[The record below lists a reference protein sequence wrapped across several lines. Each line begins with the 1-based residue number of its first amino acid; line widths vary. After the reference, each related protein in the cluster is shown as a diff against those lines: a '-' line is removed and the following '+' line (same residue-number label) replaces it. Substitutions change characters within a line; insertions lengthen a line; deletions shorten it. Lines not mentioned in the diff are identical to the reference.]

1 MPRPPQATPSDF
13 YKRKLRYKKN
23 LKRIIIYFLL
33 IMLASLLQTCLFPL
47 LDFLWTAPNLLLIIT
62 FSYGLSYGTSTGVIC
77 GMFAGLMMDLFYDQ
91 PFGLF
96 ILIYSYLGFF
106 SGLFRENYRTDS
118 LLLPLAICFVSDI
131 FYNLAMLAY
140 RVLTVGATDIR
151 FIIVKLIFPEMFFT
165 LLVTIIV
172 YRILL
177 SANRKLD
184 RIDDLRG
191 QNAA

>member
-1 MPRPPQATPSDF
+1 
-13 YKRKLRYKKN
+13 
-23 LKRIIIYFLL
+23 
-33 IMLASLLQTCLFPL
+33 MLAFLLQTCLFPL
-47 LDFLWTAPNLLLIIT
+47 LDFLWAFPNLLLIVT
-62 FSYGLSYGTSTGVIC
+62 FSYGLSYGTSTGIIC
-77 GMFAGLMMDLFYDQ
+77 GVFAGLMMDLFYPE

-106 SGLFRENYRTDS
+106 SGMFKDEYRTDS
-118 LLLPLAICFVSDI
+118 LMLPLVICFICDLMYDI
-131 FYNLAMLAY
+131 AMVLY
-140 RVLTVGATDIR
+140 RLLMVGSADLKFTIR
-151 FIIVKLIFPEMFFT
+151 NVVFPEMFFT

-177 SANRKLD
+177 EANKKLD